1 MTKTIK
7 IYAVFFILIMIGLV
21 LFELTKTEVIDWRKN
36 YEVNK
41 KTPFGLYVFNK
52 EADVLL
58 NNQLKRLKISPYDYY
73 ENKPNLPAHNIL
85 VINQSIDDI
94 SWKKIENQVENGSD
108 LLLFFDQ
115 KLPHFIEETISL
127 YNSYEHFIT
136 LKFTDKKLNKITSI
150 LDKRPSA
157 AYLNQSKKEVEI
169 LGYFEFEG
177 YDNDIVKKVN
187 FIKIKKGKGNIF
199 VHTEPLVL
207 TNYHLLKNEDKKY
220 AEAVFSY
227 LPNRETV
234 WFVEDTSVVVSQS
247 PMRVILAHP
256 PLKYA
261 WWLFLFGLLLFA
273 IFTAKR
279 KQRIVPVIEPLRNKS
294 VEFVRSVGNL
304 YLQEGDFHDM
314 MAKKAQYFLYKIR
327 TELLIDTH
335 ILDENFIKKLHLKTG
350 KPIERIQEAV
360 EYINKAQNPNA
371 QVQKKDLVRMNEVVD
386 EIM

>member
-234 WFVEDTSVVVSQS
+234 WFVEDISVVVSQS

>member
-21 LFELTKTEVIDWRKN
+21 LFELTQTEVIDWRKN

-294 VEFVRSVGNL
+294 AEFVRSVGNL

>member
-294 VEFVRSVGNL
+294 AEFVRSVGNL